1 MQLEDVKSLS
11 QSKKQNC
18 ISEYT
23 EEEINDLKKSAKEL
37 SVHKK
42 KLWKEKN
49 KEHEA
54 EYQHQKYQENRD
66 NIISQRIMNTKTRY
80 KENTIKE
87 HENDLNKYKE
97 QCENFAIEK
106 NNEKFSKLQQ
116 YFKKKIEKLKQYID
130 EDRIEH
136 VQKEFDCGK
145 FFSPESLTIALMLA
159 ENEDSAINRWMK
171 KTSLY

>member
-1 MQLEDVKSLS
+1 MSNSKDIKPSTSEANPTIKDIQCRKCSKHFKSNSILKHLS

-23 EEEINDLKKSAKEL
+23 AEEINDFKKISKEL
-37 SVHKK
+37 SQHKK

-54 EYQHQKYQENRD
+54 EYHHQKYQENRD

-87 HENDLNKYKE
+87 SCL
-97 QCENFAIEK
+97 CVI
-106 NNEKFSKLQQ
+106 S
-116 YFKKKIEKLKQYID
+116 
-130 EDRIEH
+130 
-136 VQKEFDCGK
+136 
-145 FFSPESLTIALMLA
+145 
-159 ENEDSAINRWMK
+159 
-171 KTSLY
+171 